1 MRKTRERDATNKVE
15 HVFGADKDDNDGEKL
30 PRDEG
35 DSETDEGTD
44 TETGDG
50 ADGDL
55 DESGEGKT
63 DVRMDGGHATHGEG
77 DVEGS

>member
-35 DSETDEGTD
+35 DSETDEGAD

-50 ADGDL
+50 
-55 DESGEGKT
+55 
-63 DVRMDGGHATHGEG
+63 
-77 DVEGS
+77 